1 MGYLYFFYHAIKWF
15 SEAYTQTDP
24 LGGSTDAWLCVCGV
38 IADDCFQLG
47 KVAYN
52 NEDFYHAI
60 KWFSEALRL
69 DEQETIK
76 SSARH
81 VVLDYLSYS
90 VYMVRVT
97 HTRALTQTQF
107 PCSRAVFIADMEL
120 GHWVTGSM
128 GHLGHLSRPDHRV
141 TGSSF

>member
-1 MGYLYFFYHAIKWF
+1 
-15 SEAYTQTDP
+15 
-24 LGGSTDAWLCVCGV
+24 V

-97 HTRALTQTQF
+97 HTHARTDTD
-107 PCSRAVFIADMEL
+107 PVPVF
-120 GHWVTGSM
+120 TC
-128 GHLGHLSRPDHRV
+128 RV
-141 TGSSF
+141 YCRHGTGSSGHRVIILTQFETRVFPVFETMAKM

>member
-1 MGYLYFFYHAIKWF
+1 MTHVTCRLSAKNRHQLRNPTLGNRVWATFTFFYHAIKWF

-97 HTRALTQTQF
+97 HTRA
-107 PCSRAVFIADMEL
+107 
-120 GHWVTGSM
+120 H
-128 GHLGHLSRPDHRV
+128 
-141 TGSSF
+141 